1 MRASIGFAIAISL
14 AAEPT
19 GSGGTWRWPTDNP
32 RSIIRPFIAPATP
45 YSRGHRGIDVLAV
58 SGVIYAPADGVVR
71 FAGTVVDRPVL
82 SITHGS
88 GVVSSFEPVVST
100 LRAGQAVSRGQQVG
114 VAIAGHC
121 SALCVH
127 VGVRVNGQYVSPL
140 NYFGNV
146 PRSVLRPTRRRVQPM
161 RR

>member
-1 MRASIGFAIAISL
+1 MRASIGFAMAVL
-14 AAEPT
+14 LVAEPS

-32 RSIIRPFIAPATP
+32 RSIVRPFIAPATP
-45 YSRGHRGIDVLAV
+45 YSRGHRGIDVLTV
-58 SGVIYAPADGVVR
+58 SRVIYAPADGIVH

-82 SITHGS
+82 SINHGS
-88 GVVSSFEPVVST
+88 GIVSSFEPVVSI
-100 LRAGQAVSRGQQVG
+100 LRAGQSVSRGQQVG
-114 VAIAGHC
+114 TAIAGHC
-121 SALCVH
+121 SVTCVH

-140 NYFGNV
+140 NYFANL